1 MKWNKSIGVV
11 PNLNRLVGVLAVL
24 LTSVSLV
31 AQAQTPIPASL
42 KAPPGSYDAGSNGFV
57 LRTHQ
62 ITTVRT
68 PGDQNSIA
76 NVERQLKGDFGPG
89 IATNGPLGGYYATE
103 VVDFDVSQFSPDFGG
118 VGLFNYPFPGIDLD
132 ELTPSPAYNNSNI
145 VAEVIGFLELPVG
158 NTTLTL
164 RSDDSVRLTIG
175 DASNPYNFLALQ
187 PTGAV
192 FDGGR
197 APGNSTFTISVSS
210 AGVYPIRIV
219 YGQGGGGGTLEF
231 SSTFDS
237 FGTPVSA
244 LVNDPSWVGQG
255 GLISH
260 PPASLPITPTSAY
273 VSYLEPYPGAT
284 GVNPLPNLVAQI
296 KDAGTTVN
304 TDGITLAVD
313 GNPVTVSVAKNG
325 GLTTVTGTVADL
337 LTPNSVHTA
346 TLVYA
351 DSTPKSVTNTWS
363 FTVQNYFP
371 VPASYAYPLGSGDA
385 TKRGFVGKI
394 HVARANQSFNASI
407 GRANAQLRDELID
420 FTLNPPTGAPYVN
433 LVQTPAHPEPSD
445 PNTVN
450 ADGTFVNTNVINYSI
465 SAAAPNGV
473 LDAVYFNSVNGYPD
487 ARYPGLP
494 GWTDTTY
501 ATSGNVNAFAW
512 EEIAWIELPQGLI
525 SIGARA
531 FDAVQIAIHR
541 NDPRDLFRE
550 APVWFDSN
558 GGLQNR
564 TSLLYVQAPGIYGF
578 RIVQTLFG
586 SFDSQIEF
594 FTANPND
601 ANARTLVNDSTVTGA
616 AKAYQALTVPSR
628 PYVDSVN
635 PGIASSGVPE
645 DAPIQV
651 VLFNLG
657 PNVPVLKVDGM
668 PVAFATATVGDRTT
682 LSYTNAAGWGR
693 AKVVNVSVEY
703 AGAVGAWTFQTKT
716 GLKALVVGISAGD
729 TLISQRLA
737 SKFGLD
743 VSNLPEGTVSANAN
757 TDYLMQFK
765 MIWNSEAV
773 SSGGARPYINFIRD
787 NNLPIPAINVEG
799 GNVSDWRFATAG
811 GGGASANNSFVII
824 TNPAS
829 PFAAGLTGTNRV
841 LNTGVPN
848 GTWHTATAALPDT
861 AFGACGTSLSGV
873 PAVFGYQAGTE
884 GTQGYIHPARR
895 VQFGLAGPGMVVN
908 WTDNAWKMFDA
919 AIAWVLPP
927 RPPELSITTAT
938 MGNVTISWTAA
949 GVLEESTNMAPS
961 SWSDSLNQAN
971 PQTRAATG
979 TKFFRIRQ

>member
-1 MKWNKSIGVV
+1 MKHTHQIHTPACPGSTAT
-11 PNLNRLVGVLAVL
+11 LLAGVLAVGIL
-24 LTSVSLV
+24 AV
-31 AQAQTPIPASL
+31 QAQTPIPGNL
-42 KAPPGSYDAGSNGFV
+42 KAPPGSYNTGTAGF
-57 LRTHQ
+57 LIRTHQ
-62 ITTVRT
+62 IPATRA

-76 NVERQLKGDFGPG
+76 NVERELKGDFGPG
-89 IATNGPLGGYYATE
+89 IATNGPLSGYFTTGA
-103 VVDFDVSQFSPDFGG
+103 VDFDVSRISPDFGG
-118 VGLFNYPFPGIDLD
+118 IGYNNYPFPGIDLD
-132 ELTPSPAYNNSNI
+132 DLTPSPNYNNSNI
-145 VAEVIGFLELPVG
+145 VAEVIGFLELPAG

-175 DASNPYNFLALQ
+175 NGPNPYDFLALQ
-187 PTGAV
+187 PTGAA
-192 FDGGR
+192 FDGSRGP
-197 APGNSTFTISVSS
+197 ANSTFTISVSS

-219 YGQGGGGGTLEF
+219 YGQGDGGGTLEF

-255 GLISH
+255 GLICH

-284 GVNPLPNLVAQI
+284 GVNPLPTLVAEI
-296 KDAGTTVN
+296 KDSGTVVN
-304 TDGITLAVD
+304 TNGIKLSVN
-313 GNPVTVSVAKNG
+313 GIPVA
-325 GLTTVTGTVADL
+325 TVTSKSGGKTTITGSVTNL

-371 VPASYAYPLGSGDA
+371 VPSSYAYPLGSGDA

-445 PNTVN
+445 PNPVN
-450 ADGTFVNTNVINYSI
+450 GNGTFVNPNVINYSI

-473 LDAVYFNSVNGYPD
+473 LDAMNFNSLNGYPD

-525 SIGARA
+525 SIGTRA
-531 FDAVQIAIHR
+531 FDAVQVAIHR

-558 GGLQNR
+558 EGLQNR
-564 TSLLYVQAPGIYGF
+564 TGLLYVQAPGIYGF

-586 SFDSQIEF
+586 SADCQIEF

-601 ANARTLVNDSTVTGA
+601 ANARTLVNDSTVPGA
-616 AKAYQALTVPSR
+616 AKAFQALTVPSR

-635 PGIASSGVPE
+635 PGIASSGVPQ
-645 DAPIQV
+645 DAPILL

-657 PNVPVLKVDGM
+657 TNVPVLKVDGT

-703 AGAVGAWTFQTKT
+703 AGAVGAWSFQTKT
-716 GLKALVVGISAGD
+716 GLKALVVGVSAGD

-757 TDYLMQFK
+757 RDYLMQFK

-773 SSGGARPYINFIRD
+773 SSGGARPYINFVRD
-787 NNLPIPAINVEG
+787 NSLPIPAINVEG
-799 GNVSDWRFATAG
+799 GNVSDWRLGTGSGNVAG
-811 GGGASANNSFVII
+811 GNANSHSVII
-824 TNPAS
+824 TNAAS
-829 PFAAGLTGTNRV
+829 PFAGGLAAGTNRV
-841 LNTGVPN
+841 LNAGTG
-848 GTWHTATAALPDT
+848 GTWHAGNGFPDT
-861 AFGACGTSLSGV
+861 
-873 PAVFGYQAGTE
+873 VFGLCATDLGGGVMPVYGFKAGTE
-884 GTQGYIHPARR
+884 GTQAYIHPARR
-895 VQFGLAGPGMVVN
+895 VQFGLAGPGLVVN
-908 WTDNAWKMFDA
+908 WNDNAWKMFDA

-927 RPPELSITTAT
+927 KLSITSATA
-938 MGNVTISWTAA
+938 GNLTVSWTGD
-949 GVLEESTNMAPS
+949 GVLEESATILAG
-961 SWSDSLNQAN
+961 SWTDSPNQAN